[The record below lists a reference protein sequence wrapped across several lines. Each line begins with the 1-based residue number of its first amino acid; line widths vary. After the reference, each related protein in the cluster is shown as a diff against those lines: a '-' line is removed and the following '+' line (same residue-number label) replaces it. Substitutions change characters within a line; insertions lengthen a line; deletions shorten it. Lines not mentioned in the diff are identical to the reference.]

1 MSGSSATTTARR
13 RRSLLT
19 RALWA
24 SFCVT
29 ILGLGLWS
37 MPSGA
42 DTLVPGQTLRAV
54 DARSGDLQVY
64 VSHPG
69 ITPPKGITVQV
80 GDKTLKPTAVTP
92 LDQLGEGANVMVVVD
107 NSAAVGNGA
116 VQFTKDALSQF
127 EPGAGVESLGVVT
140 TGGAANLAAR
150 PSSSL
155 DSVDHALDQIAPVG
169 SSALLQG
176 IEEAANTFTEPGAQN
191 AIVVVAGSP
200 DHSNDSRISTV
211 LEAVRESGAS
221 VHVVGLAGGSA
232 DLGQLQQIVETA
244 GGSLQVGGSDQVS
257 SMFHTVRRQLDGLF
271 RITVP
276 TSSLH
281 LSNQDLTPITVN
293 WASESTVGAF
303 QAGALTMG
311 ADALQPLETDG
322 ILDSFFASPLARWII
337 LGLGFASAAMI
348 VYAIGMLVIRRN
360 DGLDFALRHYESY
373 ATEEPT
379 PTYEDDDHSLAKGAM
394 LKKAVAI
401 TGDLAQRQGLLA
413 KVEDMLERA
422 DLPLRPAE
430 AVFFYLAV
438 VVALTA
444 LTAGLS
450 RNIFMVIA
458 VLILS
463 LLVPKYV
470 LQFKGARRNKKF
482 VRQLPDMLQLLSGT
496 LRAGYSV
503 AQGFEAVSQE
513 IEDPMGKELQLVMG
527 EARLG
532 RPLEEA
538 LDNAAQRMKSD
549 DFTWA
554 VMAIRIQREVGGNLA
569 ELLMTVSETMT
580 QRERLRRDVSALTAE
595 GRMSAI
601 VLGILPPGLALV
613 MYVTN
618 PGYIGRLT
626 QDSIGMILL
635 CSAVVMM
642 LIGFA
647 WMRKIINIE
656 I

>member
-1 MSGSSATTTARR
+1 MSAMNIHTGRG
-13 RRSLLT
+13 RRSLVT

-24 SFCVT
+24 SFCVM

-42 DTLVPGQTLRAV
+42 DTIVPGQTLRAV
-54 DARSGDLQVY
+54 DARSAGDLEVY

-69 ITPPKGITVQV
+69 TTPPKGVTVQV
-80 GDKTLKPTAVTP
+80 GDKTVKPTAVTP
-92 LDQLGEGANVMVVVD
+92 LDQLGEGANVMVVLD
-107 NSAAVGNGA
+107 NSQAVGNGA

-127 EPGAGVESLGVVT
+127 EPGAGLQSLGVVT
-140 TGGAANLAAR
+140 TGGAANLAAK

-155 DSVDHALDQIAPVG
+155 DSVQHSLDQITPVG
-169 SSALLQG
+169 GSALLQG
-176 IEEAANTFTEPGAQN
+176 IEKAANAFNEPGAEN
-191 AIVVVAGSP
+191 AIVVVAGSA
-200 DHSNDSRISTV
+200 DRSSDSRISTV

-232 DLGQLQQIVETA
+232 DMAQLQQIVETA
-244 GGSLQVGGSDQVS
+244 GGTMQVGGSEQVS
-257 SMFHTVRRQLDGLF
+257 SMFHIVRRQLDGLF

-276 TSSLH
+276 TASLH
-281 LSNQDLTPITVN
+281 LSDQDLTPITVN
-293 WASESTVGAF
+293 WASESTEGAF
-303 QAGALTMG
+303 RAGNLTIG
-311 ADALQPLETDG
+311 ADALKPLETEG
-322 ILDSFFASPLARWII
+322 VLDTFFASSLARWLI
-337 LGLGFASAAMI
+337 LALGFASAGMI

-373 ATEEPT
+373 SVEEAAPS
-379 PTYEDDDHSLAKGAM
+379 YEDDDHSLAKGAM
-394 LKKAVAI
+394 MKRAVAI
-401 TGDLAQRQGLLA
+401 TGDLAQRQGLLTR
-413 KVEDMLERA
+413 VEEMLERA

-430 AVFFYLAV
+430 AVFFYMAI
-438 VVALTA
+438 VVAVTV
-444 LTAGLS
+444 LTAGLT
-450 RNIFMVIA
+450 RNLLMVIG
-458 VLILS
+458 VLIIA
-463 LLVPKYV
+463 LLAPKYV
-470 LQFKGARRNKKF
+470 LTFKGKRRNKKF
-482 VRQLPDMLQLLSGT
+482 VAQLPDMLQLLSGT

-513 IEDPMGKELQLVMG
+513 IENPMGKELQRVMT

-538 LDNAAQRMKSD
+538 LDNAADRMKSD

-601 VLGILPPGLALV
+601 VLGILPPGLGLV
-613 MYVTN
+613 MYVMN
-618 PGYIGRLT
+618 PDYIGRLT

-635 CSAVVMM
+635 VSAVVMM
-642 LIGFA
+642 LVGFA